1 MNERLITEEQALQ
14 VAIALVSGEKEKQDY
29 GFSVLKESKEIL
41 EGKLFTLQEEKAIK
55 KKPRP
60 DWFIK
65 GPHTPEVYDEYYPK
79 LYGGIKSITKNEK

>member
-14 VAIALVSGEKEKQDY
+14 VAIALVSGEREKQDY

-55 KKPRP
+55 KKASPRLVHQRP
-60 DWFIK
+60 
-65 GPHTPEVYDEYYPK
+65 TYARS
-79 LYGGIKSITKNEK
+79 LR

>member
-14 VAIALVSGEKEKQDY
+14 VAIALVSGEREKQDY

-55 KKPRP
+55 KNCSLPQP
-60 DWFIK
+60 I
-65 GPHTPEVYDEYYPK
+65 P
-79 LYGGIKSITKNEK
+79 LSIPQYLT

>member
-14 VAIALVSGEKEKQDY
+14 VAIALVSGEREKQDY

-55 KKPRP
+55 KKASARL
-60 DWFIK
+60 
-65 GPHTPEVYDEYYPK
+65 VYQGAAHARS
-79 LYGGIKSITKNEK
+79 LR